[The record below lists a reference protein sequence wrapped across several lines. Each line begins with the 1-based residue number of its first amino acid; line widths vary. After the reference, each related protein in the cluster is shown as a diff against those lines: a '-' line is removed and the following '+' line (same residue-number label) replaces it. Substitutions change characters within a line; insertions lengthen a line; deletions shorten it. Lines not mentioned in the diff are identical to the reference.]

1 MVEDFKYLTPK
12 LRLEP
17 YMLCEPQV
25 LSRTFHMIC
34 SSDRCINMVQQILER
49 RELLLQDYAPASST
63 RPVFVWEPV
72 PDRCTP
78 EEQQRF
84 FIACRLVDV
93 VSPNSLEL
101 GMMFGRLGWNEEN
114 IGDQELVRKIL
125 RSGIGPDCDGTL
137 VIRAGKDGSYSYS
150 RNRKGLWLPAYHQP
164 DSSKSSPPVVD
175 PTGAGNSF
183 LGALALGLV
192 SEGRSPIQVIES
204 ILESSDT
211 WNTIVREWGGN
222 GQVPKALICATVAA
236 GFMVEQISVPQLSP
250 SMEEELWN
258 GTSFTERVHLYTQ
271 RLHKTLDETSQTR
284 SWLIG

>member
-1 MVEDFKYLTPK
+1 MGEDFKYLTPK

-17 YMLCEPQV
+17 HMLSEPQV

-34 SSDRCINMVQQILER
+34 SSNRCINIVQQILGR
-49 RELLLQDYAPASST
+49 RELLSLQDYVPASST

-84 FIACRLVDV
+84 LLACRLVDV

-114 IGDQELVRKIL
+114 TGDQELVREIL

-164 DSSKSSPPVVD
+164 DSSESSSLVVD

-192 SEGRSPIQVIES
+192 SEGRSPIQMIES
-204 ILESSDT
+204 VLESSDS

-222 GQVPKALICATVAA
+222 GQVPRALICATVAA
-236 GFMVEQISVPQLSP
+236 GFVVEQISVPQLSP
-250 SMEEELWN
+250 SMEGEELWN
-258 GTSFTERVHLYTQ
+258 GTSFTERVRLYTQ
-271 RLHKTLDETSQTR
+271 RLHKTLDQTAQTC
-284 SWLIG
+284 S